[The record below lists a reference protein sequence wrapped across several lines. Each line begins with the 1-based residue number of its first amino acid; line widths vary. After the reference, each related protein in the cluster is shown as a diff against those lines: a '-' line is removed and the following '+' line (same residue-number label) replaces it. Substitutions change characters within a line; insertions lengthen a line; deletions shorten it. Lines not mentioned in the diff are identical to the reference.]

1 MRVHTVPLLAKE
13 QAVPAAIVW
22 AVLLVSFAIS
32 VVLWR
37 GGRFPRSELALC
49 WVRTVEVPPQS
60 CKQGTSSHSVS

>member
-32 VVLWR
+32 GCSWEGRKVSQVRTGSLLDEDS
-37 GGRFPRSELALC
+37 GGTTSEL
-49 WVRTVEVPPQS
+49 
-60 CKQGTSSHSVS
+60 